1 MAQRPAELC
10 QIRTAV
16 SPVNDR
22 GMRPA
27 RDDPVLSVDEH
38 VLPEYP
44 YCKYHRRKTA
54 IVFTLGFPLISSK

>member
-22 GMRPA
+22 GCGLQGTIRFFLSMNTFCPNTPTANIIVA
-27 RDDPVLSVDEH
+27 RQ
-38 VLPEYP
+38 
-44 YCKYHRRKTA
+44 
-54 IVFTLGFPLISSK
+54 PLCSR